1 MVRSGDE
8 PEIVV
13 YETLKYWNDDHGA
26 TKNLR
31 NYDQGALCTRYR
43 NRYRFVFS
51 EYDER
56 EQQTGRAM
64 AEMFCDMDKPVLPH
78 KAVNDMVYQ
87 LLWQYDDRSVGF
99 IRVTGIREGSE
110 ACVSLHLSE
119 SLTTERE
126 VIAEGFRHSVAKIFE
141 KFDLKRIILVGKGR
155 DRGIP
160 EELLIREYGAFRIG
174 FVHLDTEPLMYA
186 LYRAPYG
193 GEKHPFT
200 VWWRKLKDMYRKRK
214 KARCTV
220 AIAEN
225 GCISF
230 NTQIYKIWMKIF

>member
-1 MVRSGDE
+1 MIMERQKISGITIRELCAPD
-8 PEIVV
+8 I
-13 YETLKYWNDDHGA
+13 ETA
-26 TKNLR
+26 T
-31 NYDQGALCTRYR
+31 AL
-43 NRYRFVFS
+43 FFS

-56 EQQTGRAM
+56 EQQTRRAM

-110 ACVSLHLSE
+110 ACVSLHLSG

-193 GEKHPFT
+193 GEKHPFA

-214 KARCTV
+214 KSPLHRGDRG
-220 AIAEN
+220 ERLYQ
-225 GCISF
+225 F
-230 NTQIYKIWMKIF
+230 